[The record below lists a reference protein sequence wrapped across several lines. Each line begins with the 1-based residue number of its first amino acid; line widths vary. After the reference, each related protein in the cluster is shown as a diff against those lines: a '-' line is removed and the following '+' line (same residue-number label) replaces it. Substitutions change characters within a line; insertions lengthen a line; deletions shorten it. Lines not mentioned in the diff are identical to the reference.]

1 MRDPESMIKF
11 TEEEAATLVV
21 DNLKPSLLEV
31 GLLARADNRGDAI
44 LQYSPPLIAGTAE
57 IDEIVEK
64 SRTVLTMACDALGY

>member
-1 MRDPESMIKF
+1 MVKF
-11 TEEEAATLVV
+11 TEDEAAALVI
-21 DNLKPSLLEV
+21 DNLKPGLLDV

-64 SRTVLTMACDALGY
+64 SRRVLTDACRVLGY